1 MADVL
6 LLTGRDLQF
15 RAVRFV
21 VVTIGVTVVMALLFL
36 MTGLIE
42 QFNQEPFDAVDAVGA
57 SHWVVPEGVSGPFT
71 ASATLSPDTAA
82 AVDGPDAAQIL
93 VARGSLNA
101 PGAEATEA
109 LVIGHEPGLGAPSPT
124 DGRVAAASGEVVVD
138 RTAGFEIGDE
148 IALGATPLTVV
159 GVHDDTTVLAGLP
172 VVFLDIGEAR
182 VALFDGREVVTG
194 VVLSGEPEA
203 LSPGT
208 AALTAHQVAAD
219 ALGPLENAVSSVDLI
234 RALLWM
240 VAAIIIGAVVYL
252 SALERQRDFA
262 VLKAMGVPSRS
273 LVISIGLQAVIIAL
287 SAVALAAV
295 LQALIEPVFPL
306 RVRVPAKA
314 YWQIP
319 LVAVVV
325 AILAGL
331 GGMRSVTRSDPAA
344 AFAGPGA

>member
-1 MADVL
+1 ML

-21 VVTIGVTVVMALLFL
+21 VVTIGVAVVMALLFL

-57 SHWVVPEGVSGPFT
+57 THWVVPEGVSGPFT

-82 AVDGPDAAQIL
+82 AVEGPGAAPII
-93 VARGSLNA
+93 VARGSLNP
-101 PGAEATEA
+101 PGSEPTEA
-109 LVIGHEPGLGAPSPT
+109 LVIGHSSGLGSPAPAE
-124 DGRVAAASGEVVVD
+124 GQAAVGPGEIVVD
-138 RTAGFEIGDE
+138 RTAGFEMGDE
-148 IALGATPLTVV
+148 IALGAVPVTVV
-159 GVHDDTTVLAGLP
+159 GIHDDTTVLAGLP
-172 VVFLDIGEAR
+172 VVFLDIDEAR
-182 VALFDGREVVTG
+182 SALFDGREVVTG
-194 VVLSGEPEA
+194 VVLSGSADSLPT
-203 LSPGT
+203 GT
-208 AALTAHQVAAD
+208 AVLTADEVAAD

-262 VLKAMGVPSRS
+262 VLKAMGVSGRN
-273 LVISIGLQAVIIAL
+273 LVMSIGLQAVIIAL
-287 SAVALAAV
+287 AAVALAAI

-306 RVRVPAKA
+306 RVRVPVKA

-331 GGMRSVTRSDPAA
+331 GGMRRVTRSDPAA

>member
-1 MADVL
+1 M
-6 LLTGRDLQF
+6 TGRDLQH

-21 VVTIGVTVVMALLFL
+21 VVTVGVTVVMALLFL

-42 QFNQEPFDAVDAVGA
+42 QFNQEPFDTVDAVGA

-71 ASATLSPDTAA
+71 ASATLTPETAA
-82 AVDGPDAAQIL
+82 GVVGPAAAEVI

-101 PGAEATEA
+101 ADRDSAEV
-109 LVIGHEPGLGAPSPT
+109 LVIGHGSGELGSPQPR
-124 DGRVAAASGEVVVD
+124 DGAAALGSGEIVVD
-138 RTAGFEIGDE
+138 RTAGFEIGDAV
-148 IALGATPLTVV
+148 ALGSTPLTVV
-159 GVHDDTTVLAGLP
+159 GITDDTTVLAGLP
-172 VVFLDIGEAR
+172 VVFLTIDEAR
-182 VALFDGREVVTG
+182 QALFDGREVVTG
-194 VVLSGEPEA
+194 VVLVGPAEA
-203 LSPGT
+203 MPAG
-208 AALTAHQVAAD
+208 AALLTADQVAAD

-262 VLKAMGVPSRS
+262 VLKAMGVANRNLVLSIALQA
-273 LVISIGLQAVIIAL
+273 LVIALVAVG
-287 SAVALAAV
+287 LAAI

-319 LVAVVV
+319 VVAVGV
-325 AILAGL
+325 AIIAGL
-331 GGMRSVTRSDPAA
+331 GGMRRVTRSDPAA
-344 AFAGPGA
+344 AFSGPGG

>member
-1 MADVL
+1 ML
-6 LLTGRDLQF
+6 LLTRRDLQF

-71 ASATLSPDTAA
+71 ASATLSPETSA

-101 PGAEATEA
+101 PDAGATEA
-109 LVIGHEPGLGAPSPT
+109 LVIGHELGLGAPSPT
-124 DGRVAAASGEVVVD
+124 DGRAATGPGEIVVD
-138 RTAGFEIGDE
+138 RTAGFELGDE
-148 IALGATPLTVV
+148 IALGATPVTVV
-159 GVHDDTTVLAGLP
+159 GIHDDTTVLAGLP
-172 VVFLDIGEAR
+172 VVFLDLGEAR
-182 VALFDGREVVTG
+182 TALFDGREVVTG
-194 VVLSGEPEA
+194 VVLAGTPDV
-203 LSPGT
+203 LPGGT
-208 AALTAHQVAAD
+208 ALLTADEVAAD

-262 VLKAMGVPSRS
+262 VLKAMGISNRD
-273 LVISIGLQAVIIAL
+273 LVMSIGLQALVIAL

-319 LVAVVV
+319 LVAAVV

-331 GGMRSVTRSDPAA
+331 GGMRRVTRSDPAA
-344 AFAGPGA
+344 AFAGPGG

>member
-1 MADVL
+1 ML

-21 VVTIGVTVVMALLFL
+21 VVTIGVAVVMALLFL

-57 SHWVVPEGVSGPFT
+57 THWVVPEGVSGPFT

-82 AVDGPDAAQIL
+82 AVEGPGAAPII
-93 VARGSLNA
+93 VARGSLNP
-101 PGAEATEA
+101 PGSEPTEA
-109 LVIGHEPGLGAPSPT
+109 LVIGHSSGLGSPAPAE
-124 DGRVAAASGEVVVD
+124 GRAAVGPGEIVVD
-138 RTAGFEIGDE
+138 RTAGFEMGDE
-148 IALGATPLTVV
+148 IALGAVPVTVV
-159 GVHDDTTVLAGLP
+159 GIHDDTTVLAGLP
-172 VVFLDIGEAR
+172 VVFLDIDEAR
-182 VALFDGREVVTG
+182 SALFDGREVVTG
-194 VVLSGEPEA
+194 VVLSGSADSLPT
-203 LSPGT
+203 GT
-208 AALTAHQVAAD
+208 AVLTADEVAAD

-262 VLKAMGVPSRS
+262 VLKAMGVSGRN
-273 LVISIGLQAVIIAL
+273 LVMSIGLQAVIIAL
-287 SAVALAAV
+287 AAVALAAI

-306 RVRVPAKA
+306 RVRVPVKA

-331 GGMRSVTRSDPAA
+331 GGMRRVTRSDPAA

>member
-1 MADVL
+1 ML
-6 LLTGRDLQF
+6 LMTGRDLQH

-21 VVTIGVTVVMALLFL
+21 VVTVGVTVVMALLFL

-42 QFNQEPFDAVDAVGA
+42 QFNQEPFDTVDAVGA

-71 ASATLSPDTAA
+71 ASATLTPETAA
-82 AVDGPDAAQIL
+82 GVVGPAAAEVI

-101 PGAEATEA
+101 ADRDSAEV
-109 LVIGHEPGLGAPSPT
+109 LVIGHGSGELGSPQPR
-124 DGRVAAASGEVVVD
+124 DGAAALGSGEIVVD
-138 RTAGFEIGDE
+138 RTAGFEIGDAV
-148 IALGATPLTVV
+148 ALGSTPLTVV
-159 GVHDDTTVLAGLP
+159 GITDDTTVLAGLP
-172 VVFLDIGEAR
+172 VVFLTIDEAR
-182 VALFDGREVVTG
+182 QALFDGREVVTG
-194 VVLSGEPEA
+194 VVLVGPAEA
-203 LSPGT
+203 MPAG
-208 AALTAHQVAAD
+208 AALLTADQVAAD

-262 VLKAMGVPSRS
+262 VLKAMGVANRNLVLSIALQA
-273 LVISIGLQAVIIAL
+273 LVIALVAVG
-287 SAVALAAV
+287 LAAI

-319 LVAVVV
+319 VVAVGV
-325 AILAGL
+325 AIIAGL
-331 GGMRSVTRSDPAA
+331 GGMRRVTRSDPAA
-344 AFAGPGA
+344 AFSGPGG